1 MELRFTFKGEST
13 HCPCRQCQPSIRC
26 VTRNIFLLVKPHP
39 SCYACNVF
47 SNFSCFKGDASYFS
61 DILSPHVPGTG
72 LGHLPRLAQTLTT
85 ILQVTIKFILQM
97 SKLTGPGLP
106 SQQVVESKFN
116 LSDPRTISL
125 FHNKLLTHLPV
136 PPSLLTGLH
145 LVSWLVG

>member
-26 VTRNIFLLVKPHP
+26 ITRNIFLLVKPHP

-47 SNFSCFKGDASYFS
+47 SNFSFFKGDASYFS
-61 DILSPHVPGTG
+61 DMLSHHVPGTG
-72 LGHLPRLAQTLTT
+72 LGYLPRLAQTLTT

-116 LSDPRTISL
+116 YIYIYIKCLTPGLCPSFITSCL
-125 FHNKLLTHLPV
+125 HTCLCLLRY
-136 PPSLLTGLH
+136 
-145 LVSWLVG
+145 